1 VGLGGEGAAPRLSSP
16 LRGGRSGVA
25 QARAD
30 RVGVMAN
37 AFARSLR
44 KIMTDAER
52 ILWASLRD
60 LKPAACIF
68 AAKRHSILMSPIS
81 AATQLK

>member
-1 VGLGGEGAAPRLSSP
+1 
-16 LRGGRSGVA
+16 
-25 QARAD
+25 
-30 RVGVMAN
+30 MAN